1 MKLIAQRSTV
11 LTIPN
16 GSKKAILW
24 VYKYMQASEHDPKGI
39 DTFKALEYNALT
51 STSTA
56 AFSNATH

>member
-24 VYKYMQASEHDPKGI
+24 VYKYLQTSEHNLVGM
-39 DTFKALEYNALT
+39 DTFEALESNALT